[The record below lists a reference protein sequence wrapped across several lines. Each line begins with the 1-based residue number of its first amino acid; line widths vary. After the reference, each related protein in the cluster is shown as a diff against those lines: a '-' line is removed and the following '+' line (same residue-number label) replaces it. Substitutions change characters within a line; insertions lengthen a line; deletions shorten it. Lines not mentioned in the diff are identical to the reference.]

1 MELESYYMQIDISK
15 VAYELAEDRFTEL
28 IQSGKIK
35 NPYVQLSNGMRYSDE
50 AQAEFVG
57 LYEYFWNTIHS
68 IAHD

>member
-50 AQAEFVG
+50 AQAEFEG
-57 LYEYFWNTIHS
+57 
-68 IAHD
+68 